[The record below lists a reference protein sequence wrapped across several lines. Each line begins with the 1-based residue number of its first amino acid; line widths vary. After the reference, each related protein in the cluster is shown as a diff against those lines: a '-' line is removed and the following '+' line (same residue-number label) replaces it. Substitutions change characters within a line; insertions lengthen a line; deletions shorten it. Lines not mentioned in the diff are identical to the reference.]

1 MYPVFSFSS
10 IYPFILLSEAFPEY
24 LDCDVSCVYPFVF
37 NARTVQPEG
46 NDSIKDEQDE
56 QDEQD
61 HFSCS
66 SCTC

>member
-56 QDEQD
+56 QD